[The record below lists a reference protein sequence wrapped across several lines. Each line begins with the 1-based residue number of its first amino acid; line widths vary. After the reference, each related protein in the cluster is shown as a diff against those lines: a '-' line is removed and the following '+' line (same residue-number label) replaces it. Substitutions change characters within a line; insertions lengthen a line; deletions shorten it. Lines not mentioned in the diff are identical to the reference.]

1 MLVHIV
7 LPWIVHL
14 LNYYNQWGSLPW
26 YHDMALIKVVQN
38 ATFQQVAGTLRFL
51 SVSIFLVHPVH
62 TLDDFLTV
70 ILTIQYLWSCPFRK
84 EKVFIRI
91 SKKIWLILIFDSIF
105 LLVECLE
112 YIFTKKYIRKTVQFG
127 FSWIFHFHSTFIPL
141 SFHTCFWWFEYLL
154 RLADCQIFQ
163 KQMCICTLS
172 LSILLD
178 RINEKI
184 RIRMYCILESL
195 QNILLLRNS
204 LFCCIFKW
212 VLKS

>member
-1 MLVHIV
+1 MKASKYLHFF
-7 LPWIVHL
+7 
-14 LNYYNQWGSLPW
+14 G
-26 YHDMALIKVVQN
+26 
-38 ATFQQVAGTLRFL
+38 TFQQVAGTLRFL
-51 SVSIFLVHPVH
+51 SVSIFMVHPVH
-62 TLDDFLTV
+62 TLGFFNGNPYNS
-70 ILTIQYLWSCPFRK
+70 ISMIWSCPFRK

-163 KQMCICTLS
+163 KQMCICTLF

-178 RINEKI
+178 RRNEKI

-195 QNILLLRNS
+195 QNILLLRNN
-204 LFCCIFKW
+204 LFCCIFKR